1 MSARSSE
8 PAGIIPWGAGPT
20 FGDGGGLVAG
30 PGGGGDA
37 DTVRELRELRQIF
50 DADTNQQLAYNT
62 IVSEVL
68 RCRLAWHVGPGELAD
83 EKTPVPDWWHTF
95 VTDSISSIL
104 INGNFVYRRCGTR
117 AGVPVC
123 VVADPTAVYTVWSQ
137 KQRRYVATCSRHRW
151 IVGLVEPPNREGH
164 REGHPRK
171 TRVCSAAARARQAT
185 LQLRAL
191 VKNWVAR
198 DGKNSENTVYTTI
211 SDAIRQQNGSD
222 RQWFRNIMSNDTLPT
237 RAADI
242 DSNFHT
248 LVHRRAQTIE
258 NLDSITNL
266 ARNRN
271 SAARTGVGDTSGAIA
286 PEDPVQHSEH
296 MVSDGRTYTEAR
308 QLGSMADSKL
318 MLDELKHTIL
328 FAFGVP
334 PQALGRNINSERIA
348 ASNRLTEMAITT
360 YTSLISRLRERI
372 GEAIRTETTTPR
384 GGYVTFSVC
393 LAQYE
398 LEKLQPYMK
407 TDICAKMIARCYRI
421 PESFL
426 DTQKIDDT
434 IRAQNGTAKTPAPG
448 DAPASRAAPPAVAQK
463 RKADKAAITVE
474 DAVKNKRD
482 RANIPA
488 K

>member
-1 MSARSSE
+1 MSARANEAS
-8 PAGIIPWGAGPT
+8 GLIPWGASPS
-20 FGDGGGLVAG
+20 FGDGAALIGDA
-30 PGGGGDA
+30 GGGADA
-37 DTVRELRELRQIF
+37 ATVRQLRELKKLF
-50 DADTNQQLAYNT
+50 HADTNQQLAYKT

-68 RCRLAWHVGPGELAD
+68 RCRLAWHVGRGDLAD
-83 EKTPVPDWWHTF
+83 ETIPVPDWWHTF
-95 VTDSISSIL
+95 VTDAISSIL
-104 INGNFVYRRCGTR
+104 INGNFIYRRCGSR

-123 VVADPTAVYTVWSQ
+123 VVADPAAVYTVWSP
-137 KQRRYVATCSRHRW
+137 KERRYVATCGRHRW
-151 IVGLVEPPNREGH
+151 TVGLVEPPVRAHGGD
-164 REGHPRK
+164 RRAGDAPLIS
-171 TRVCSAAARARQAT
+171 SAAVRARHAT
-185 LQLRAL
+185 LQLRA
-191 VKNWVAR
+191 VVGNWVAR
-198 DGKNSENTVYTTI
+198 DKKNSENTVYTTI
-211 SDAIRQQNGSD
+211 SDDIRQQNGSD

-266 ARNRN
+266 ARGRN
-271 SAARTGVGDTSGAIA
+271 SAASRNAVGDTSGALA

-318 MLDELKHTIL
+318 MVDELKHTIL

-360 YTSLISRLRERI
+360 YTSLINRLRERI
-372 GEAIRTETTTPR
+372 GEAVRAETTTPR
-384 GGYVTFSVC
+384 GSYITFSVC

-407 TDICAKMIARCYRI
+407 NHVCAKMIARCYRI

-426 DTQKIDDT
+426 DAKKIDDT
-434 IRAQNGTAKTPAPG
+434 VRALHGTAETPAG
-448 DAPASRAAPPAVAQK
+448 RAAPPAVGQK
-463 RKADKAAITVE
+463 RKADKAAATVE
-474 DAVKNKRD
+474 EAVKNKRD
-482 RANIPA
+482 RSNLPA
-488 K
+488 G